1 MIDRALLC
9 VVKDVNEH
17 FHRLENDGVDRVALC
32 GLVNPDGTIPN
43 ETEGRVAMLVTCVEE
58 EKNVAN
64 GATSNSVWRETHKH
78 VERAEKNVDGASINA
93 SAPAA
98 QILTDPIHLNVHVM
112 VAAMHKRY
120 DTGLGM
126 LSAVIACLREKPVFN
141 HQNTPGLDPE
151 IERLMFNMMK
161 MNYSEMSH
169 LWSGLGAKYV
179 PSALY
184 TMRMLTLGQR
194 QIQRISPEVARI
206 NVNDRKG
213 VWP

>member
-58 EKNVAN
+58 EKNVA
-64 GATSNSVWRETHKH
+64 
-78 VERAEKNVDGASINA
+78 GASITA